1 MAPNIKNL
9 VGELQ
14 FTDAEIHATRQGLDA
29 AGISMP
35 SFGNIG
41 SALAKELNGPVEGDV
56 AKQTILEEEEPL
68 EEEPEPLEEPEPETL
83 LSNQELRDLFWGNNT
98 DSIVRCQQLFRGAL
112 ERKRFLARRNL
123 HYDMEEFLICLQ
135 AQGRGELARRR
146 YRARLDELY
155 NFEPEVVKVTY
166 CFFCRASSALSC
178 ELLLHAVIVLTQYTV
193 SFIYFFCRSK
203 LICVDSYNGKGLRSD
218 SSSTETTWRASSRC
232 RVSSEPRQ
240 QETPTAA

>member
-41 SALAKELNGPVEGDV
+41 SALAKELNGPVEGGV
-56 AKQTILEEEEPL
+56 ARQTIIEEDPEPL
-68 EEEPEPLEEPEPETL
+68 EEEVIEPEPETL

-123 HYDMEEFLICLQ
+123 HYDMEEFLISLQ

-155 NFEPEVVKVTY
+155 EFEPEVVKV
-166 CFFCRASSALSC
+166 
-178 ELLLHAVIVLTQYTV
+178 IN
-193 SFIYFFCRSK
+193 K
-203 LICVDSYNGKGLRSD
+203 LFLPLVCCYDFLDNM
-218 SSSTETTWRASSRC
+218 T
-232 RVSSEPRQ
+232 
-240 QETPTAA
+240 

>member
-1 MAPNIKNL
+1 MAPNMKNL

-41 SALAKELNGPVEGDV
+41 SALAKELNGPVEGGV
-56 AKQTILEEEEPL
+56 ARQTIIE
-68 EEEPEPLEEPEPETL
+68 EEPEPETL

-146 YRARLDELY
+146 YRARLNELY
-155 NFEPEVVKVTY
+155 EFEPDIVKVTNNLLLQLV
-166 CFFCRASSALSC
+166 CCHDFLDDMTEIGHALSDTILFPCLCRFKPIC
-178 ELLLHAVIVLTQYTV
+178 ED
-193 SFIYFFCRSK
+193 FCS
-203 LICVDSYNGKGLRSD
+203 GKGLQSD
-218 SSSTETTWRASSRC
+218 NSSTETTWRASSRC
-232 RVSSEPRQ
+232 KVSSEPRQ
-240 QETPTAA
+240 QEMPTAA

>member
-1 MAPNIKNL
+1 MAPNMKNL

-41 SALAKELNGPVEGDV
+41 SALAKELNGPVEVGV
-56 AKQTILEEEEPL
+56 ARQTII
-68 EEEPEPLEEPEPETL
+68 EEEPEPLEEEPETL

-155 NFEPEVVKVTY
+155 DFEPEVVKVTNK
-166 CFFCRASSALSC
+166 
-178 ELLLHAVIVLTQYTV
+178 LLLPFV
-193 SFIYFFCRSK
+193 
-203 LICVDSYNGKGLRSD
+203 
-218 SSSTETTWRASSRC
+218 
-232 RVSSEPRQ
+232 
-240 QETPTAA
+240 